1 MQDKR
6 IEYRVLLLL
15 VLGVALSI
23 GAAQAQDAAPQPKPA
38 PAQKPAAAAKPAP
51 APLYSAWTKLC
62 APESQGA
69 TPTCLTL
76 TEARAQNGQ
85 FLAGAGIIEQQGV
98 EKKTLRITLPLAML
112 DQKGVQLT
120 FDQDQPMVGPYLTC
134 LPAGCLA
141 DFDAT
146 PAIVAKMQKGQSL
159 MVKALRLDGSL
170 LAVPLPLPGFAKAN
184 SGPPTDPKV
193 IAEQQQKL
201 RDQITKANP
210 PAPAPNAAAPAAPAP
225 GAPAPAA
232 PAPAAPA
239 GDQ

>member
-1 MQDKR
+1 MEDKR
-6 IEYRVLLLL
+6 IEYRVLLLTA
-15 VLGVALSI
+15 LGVALSV

-38 PAQKPAAAAKPAP
+38 PAQKPAAASKPAP
-51 APLYSAWTKLC
+51 TPLYTPWNKLC

-76 TEARAQNGQ
+76 MEARAQTGQ

-112 DQKGVQLT
+112 NEKGVQLT
-120 FDQDQPMVGPYLTC
+120 FDQNQPMVGPYLTC

-146 PAIVAKMQKGQSL
+146 PAIVEKMQKGQSL
-159 MVKALRLDGSL
+159 MVKGLRLDGSL
-170 LAVPLPLPGFAKAN
+170 LAVPLPLGGFAKAN
-184 SGPPTDPKV
+184 AGPATDPKV

-201 RDQITKANP
+201 RDQIMKANP
-210 PAPAPNAAAPAAPAP
+210 PQPAANAPAT
-225 GAPAPAA
+225 PAPAA

>member
-1 MQDKR
+1 MEDKR
-6 IEYRVLLLL
+6 IDYRVLFLA
-15 VLGVALSI
+15 VLGVALSV
-23 GAAQAQDAAPQPKPA
+23 GATKAQDSAPQPKSA
-38 PAQKPAAAAKPAP
+38 PAQKPAAPAKPA
-51 APLYSAWTKLC
+51 ATPLYSPWNKLC

-76 TEARAQNGQ
+76 MEARAQTGQ

-112 DQKGVQLT
+112 NQKGVQLT
-120 FDQDQPMVGPYLTC
+120 FDESQAMVGPYLTC

-146 PAIVAKMQKGQSL
+146 PAIVEKMQKSQSL

-170 LAVPLPLPGFAKAN
+170 LAVPLPLTGFAKVNA
-184 SGPPTDPKV
+184 GPATDPKV
-193 IAEQQQKL
+193 VAEQQQKL
-201 RDQITKANP
+201 RDQVMKANP
-210 PAPAPNAAAPAAPAP
+210 PAPAAN
-225 GAPAPAA
+225 APAPAA
-232 PAPAAPA
+232 PAPAGPAPAAPA

>member
-1 MQDKR
+1 MEDKR
-6 IEYRVLLLL
+6 IEYRVLLLAA
-15 VLGVALSI
+15 LGIALLA
-23 GAAQAQDAAPQPKPA
+23 GDARAQDAAPQPKPA
-38 PAQKPAAAAKPAP
+38 PTQKPAATAKPAP
-51 APLYSAWTKLC
+51 APLYTPWNKLC

-76 TEARAQNGQ
+76 MEARAQTGQ

-146 PAIVAKMQKGQSL
+146 PAIVEKMQKDQSL

-170 LAVPLPLPGFAKAN
+170 LAVPLPLGGFAKAN
-184 SGPPTDPKV
+184 AGPATDPKV

-201 RDQITKANP
+201 RDQIMKANP
-210 PAPAPNAAAPAAPAP
+210 PAANPPAAATPAPAP
-225 GAPAPAA
+225 